1 MNDILLGT
9 RDSLIHSVGSEGAG
23 RDRNTAALSRS
34 MQRRLRW
41 RLRRRAGKTMAGTEL
56 ELDCKLTV
64 HEIVHRYP
72 ATREVFTRFG
82 MDTCCGSSVSV
93 EESAHREGVDPAT
106 VCEALRTVLQD

>member
-1 MNDILLGT
+1 MQN
-9 RDSLIHSVGSEGAG
+9 SPIHTVERERAG
-23 RDRNTAALSRS
+23 RAGDTAALSRA

-41 RLRRRAGKTMAGTEL
+41 WLRRRAGRTMASTEL

-64 HEIVHRYP
+64 HEIVNRYP

-93 EESAHREGVDPAT
+93 EESAHREGADPAE
-106 VCEALRTVLQD
+106 VCEALRTAVQN